1 MELLPV
7 PFSNASRSDWLGDVF
22 VVPSFELKLKKL
34 VIKFVITK
42 FTLRITSFQVVI
54 VAVNRTIL
62 ESEIG

>member
-7 PFSNASRSDWLGDVF
+7 PFENGSRSNWFGDVS

-34 VIKFVITK
+34 VIKSVITK
-42 FTLRITSFQVVI
+42 FTLGITSFQVVI

-62 ESEIG
+62 ETEIG